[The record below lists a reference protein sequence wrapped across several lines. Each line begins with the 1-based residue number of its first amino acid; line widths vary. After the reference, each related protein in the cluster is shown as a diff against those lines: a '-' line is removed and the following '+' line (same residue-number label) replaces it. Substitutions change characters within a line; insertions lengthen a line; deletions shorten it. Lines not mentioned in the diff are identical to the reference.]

1 MANLPTGTV
10 TFLFTDIEGSTKLAQ
25 EYPDQW
31 EALRARHNAILQAA
45 VDTYNGYIFQI
56 IGDAVCVA
64 FHSATDALNA
74 ALNAQWLFQNE
85 PWSPAPVKVRMA
97 IHTGAARLNHTSD
110 QIIYLGYTTLAS
122 TQRIVSAGHGGQ
134 VLISGATYELVR
146 DVLPANAELLD
157 LGERRLKDL
166 WRPEHLYQLN
176 AAGLSATFPPL
187 NTLDAFLNNLPAQL
201 TSFIG
206 RENEIANIKR
216 ELKTH
221 RLVTLTGPGG
231 TGKTRLSLQVA
242 ADLLDHFQHGVWFIE
257 LAPLTDPDLIPQT
270 ILSAIG
276 IIEQSGTPPL
286 ERLKEYLHEKQSL
299 IVLDN
304 CEHLIEGSAKVASAL
319 LNASP
324 HLKVLASSR
333 EALGVKGE
341 AVYPVP
347 ALSLPD
353 IKHLPIVAQL
363 SQYEAVRL
371 FIERALLI
379 APHFSVDQYNAPL
392 IAQICHRLDG
402 IPLAIELAAARVRM
416 LSVDQISAR
425 LDDRFRLLTGGAR
438 TTLPRQQ
445 TLRSL
450 IDWSYDILS
459 ESERLLLS
467 RLSVFAGGWTLE
479 AAEQV
484 CAGVGRG
491 AVLAGEVSPR
501 RHGDPVLKDT
511 ISYDEILDLLTQL
524 INKSL
529 IVVIEPSP
537 GKETRYPAGGL
548 LRYRMLETIRQYAHE
563 KLLEAGGSET
573 VRQRHVTYFVNL
585 AERAEPNLR
594 AFDMLMWL
602 DRLEDELDN
611 IRAVLEWAI
620 KSNVESVLRLASA
633 LLWFW
638 HIHNHKNEAVGW
650 LEQGLDRE
658 AAERGE
664 KPLWPERA
672 LVRGK
677 ALNAAGFLLR
687 NSEKRIALVEEALKL
702 FHELDTSGMQGAA
715 TALRILGN
723 CELEKGHYEQAR
735 VLAEESLSIFM
746 ETRDQFN
753 QAECLNLL
761 MGLAMN
767 EGDFE
772 QAIRLQEEALV
783 LRKEIGDKDGMAY
796 ALYMLGQIAH
806 SQYDVARA
814 QTLYEESLALFREI
828 GNRTW
833 VAEIT
838 GTLADLASIRGDH
851 QQAIRLIEE
860 GLALA
865 RNLDDKY
872 GIAHLLLNLG
882 DAARFQNDYD
892 GASQLYEETMTLSR
906 KMEAN
911 NFIAYALYGKAEIA
925 RSRHDYGQARSLH
938 EQALGIRQGI
948 GHVFGITYSL
958 NALAELAVLQGKAGQ
973 AVRLFSAIEEWY
985 KRWEPGQPPAERA
998 KHDDA
1003 MAAIRAQFDEATF
1016 NLLWAEGQKITIEQ
1030 AIELAL
1036 EKVDG

>member
-1 MANLPTGTV
+1 MSTPPSGTV

-45 VDTYNGYIFQI
+45 VDRDNGYIFQI

-64 FHSATDALNA
+64 FHSAGDALNA
-74 ALNAQWLFQNE
+74 ALNAQWLLQNE

-97 IHTGAARLNHTSD
+97 IHTGAARLNNTSD
-110 QIIYLGYTTLAS
+110 QIIYLGYTTLVS

-146 DVLPANAELLD
+146 DVLPANTELLD

-276 IIEQSGTPPL
+276 ILEQSGTPPL
-286 ERLKEYLHEKQSL
+286 ERLKEYLHEKKSL

-304 CEHLIEGSAKVASAL
+304 CEHLIEGSAKVADTL
-319 LNASP
+319 LTAVP
-324 HLKVLASSR
+324 DLKVLASSR

-347 ALSLPD
+347 PLSLPD
-353 IKHLPIVAQL
+353 IKHLPRVAQL

-402 IPLAIELAAARVRM
+402 IPLAIELAAARVKM

-425 LDDRFRLLTGGAR
+425 LDDRFHLLTGGAR
-438 TTLPRQQ
+438 TALPRQQ
-445 TLRSL
+445 TLRAL

-467 RLSVFAGGWTLE
+467 RLSVFASGWTLE

-484 CAGVGRG
+484 CAGMGQG
-491 AVLAGEVSPR
+491 AVS
-501 RHGDPVLKDT
+501 KDT
-511 ISYDEILDLLTQL
+511 LSHYEILDLLTQL

-537 GKETRYPAGGL
+537 GKETRDPAGGL

-563 KLLEAGGSET
+563 KLLEAGGSEI
-573 VRQRHVTYFVNL
+573 VRQGHVTYFVDL
-585 AERAEPNLR
+585 VERAEPNLR

-611 IRAVLEWAI
+611 IRAVLEWAL
-620 KSNVESVLRLASA
+620 KSNVETVLRLASA

-672 LVRGK
+672 LLRGK

-687 NSEKRIALVEEALKL
+687 NSEKRITLLQEALKL
-702 FHELDTSGMQGAA
+702 FHELGISGKQGAA

-746 ETRDQFN
+746 ETKDQFN

-761 MGLAMN
+761 VGLAMN

-772 QAIRLQEEALV
+772 QAIRLQEEALI

-806 SQYDVARA
+806 SQYDIARA
-814 QTLYEESLALFREI
+814 QTLYEESLALFHEI

-838 GTLADLASIRGDH
+838 GTLADIASTKGDLPK
-851 QQAIRLIEE
+851 AVSLIEE

-865 RNLDDKY
+865 RNMDDKY
-872 GIAHLLLNLG
+872 GIAHLMLNLG
-882 DAARFQNDYD
+882 DAARFQGDNDR
-892 GASQLYEETMTLSR
+892 ASQLYEETMTLSR

-925 RSRHDYGQARSLH
+925 RSRKDYGQANLLH
-938 EQALGIRQGI
+938 QEALAIRQRI
-948 GHVFGITYSL
+948 SHTFGITYSL
-958 NALAELAVLQGKAGQ
+958 NALAELAVLQGKARQ
-973 AVRLFSAIEEWY
+973 AVRLFSAIEGLY
-985 KRWEPGQPPAERA
+985 KRWELGQPPTERA

-1003 MAAIRAQFDEATF
+1003 LVATRDQFDEATF

-1030 AIELAL
+1030 AIQLAL